1 MAFITE
7 AFPRRNRP
15 PAKPAAPNGKALQK
29 KLSRHNV
36 FPVRKAL
43 FSFQPVTP
51 HRIGP
56 RRVLHLPSP
65 NPKQNARRTQ
75 ATGVVLPPKEGDIP
89 LAAFAEGECL
99 RGGKM
104 RHPGWGQ
111 DAAIWG

>member
-36 FPVRKAL
+36 FPVREAL

-56 RRVLHLPSP
+56 VASFTSLLRIPNKTPAARKRQALSSPRR
-65 NPKQNARRTQ
+65 R
-75 ATGVVLPPKEGDIP
+75 GDIP

>member
-1 MAFITE
+1 MAFITD

-36 FPVRKAL
+36 FSVREAL